1 MNVLVYRYGSIC
13 EPDIISGFETLGFK
27 VSQITN
33 EITNKNLTLSEST
46 KIVSEFLLNHP
57 QDFVFSINFFPQLS
71 EVCNIFHIRYVTWI
85 VDSPVMELYTAPIK
99 NSWNRVFIFDHEQYN
114 DIAPF
119 NPTCVFHFPLAVNI
133 MQKQSVISNA
143 TSTMRNK
150 FKSQV
155 SFVGSLYTEKCP
167 FDKLK
172 NASAYL
178 IGYLDGIMAT
188 QLKIYG
194 SYLIDDVLPDSIVT
208 EFKKCMPGFYQ
219 PPIENYL
226 TDRDIVSQLYIGN
239 KLSALERTQLF
250 DILSRNFPVDLYTG
264 SDTRNLPLVNN
275 RGFAKTLTEM
285 PIIFH
290 ESNINLNIT
299 SKAIRS
305 GVSLRVFD
313 IFACEGFL
321 LSNYQTELCELF
333 EIGSDFDYYSSYEEL
348 LEKTA
353 FYLDHEKLRKEMA
366 HNAFEKVS
374 QNYNYPLRLCQL
386 TELAYSK

>member
-1 MNVLVYRYGSIC
+1 MNVLIYRYGSIC

-27 VSQITN
+27 VSQITT
-33 EITNKNLTLSEST
+33 EITNKNLAWSESI

-99 NSWNRVFIFDHEQYN
+99 NSWNRVFIFDREQYH

-133 MQKQSVISNA
+133 TQKQSVISNA
-143 TSTMRNK
+143 ASSMKNK

-155 SFVGSLYTEKCP
+155 SFVSSLYTEKCP

-172 NASAYL
+172 NAPAYL
-178 IGYLDGIMAT
+178 TGYLDGIMTA

-194 SYLIDDVLPDSIVT
+194 SYLIDDALPDFIVT

-219 PPIENYL
+219 SPIENYL

-250 DILSRNFPVDLYTG
+250 NILSNHFSVDLYTG
-264 SDTRNLPLVNN
+264 SDTSNLPLINN

-299 SKAIRS
+299 SKVIRS
-305 GVSLRVFD
+305 GVPLRVFD

-366 HNAFEKVS
+366 HNAFEKVT

-386 TELAYSK
+386 MELAYSK

>member
-1 MNVLVYRYGSIC
+1 M
-13 EPDIISGFETLGFK
+13 
-27 VSQITN
+27 
-33 EITNKNLTLSEST
+33 ESR
-46 KIVSEFLLNHP
+46 F
-57 QDFVFSINFFPQLS
+57 
-71 EVCNIFHIRYVTWI
+71 Y
-85 VDSPVMELYTAPIK
+85 
-99 NSWNRVFIFDHEQYN
+99 FDHEQYN

-178 IGYLDGIMAT
+178 IGYLDGIMAA

>member
-1 MNVLVYRYGSIC
+1 
-13 EPDIISGFETLGFK
+13 
-27 VSQITN
+27 
-33 EITNKNLTLSEST
+33 
-46 KIVSEFLLNHP
+46 
-57 QDFVFSINFFPQLS
+57 
-71 EVCNIFHIRYVTWI
+71 
-85 VDSPVMELYTAPIK
+85 
-99 NSWNRVFIFDHEQYN
+99 
-114 DIAPF
+114 
-119 NPTCVFHFPLAVNI
+119 
-133 MQKQSVISNA
+133 
-143 TSTMRNK
+143 MRNK

-333 EIGSDFDYYSSYEEL
+333 EIGNDFDYYGSYEEL

>member
-13 EPDIISGFETLGFK
+13 EHDIISGFETLGFK

-33 EITNKNLTLSEST
+33 EITNKNLTWSEST

>member
-13 EPDIISGFETLGFK
+13 EPIISGFETLGFK

-33 EITNKNLTLSEST
+33 EITNKNLTWSEST

-178 IGYLDGIMAT
+178 IGYLDGIMAA

>member
-13 EPDIISGFETLGFK
+13 EPDIILGFETLGFK
-27 VSQITN
+27 VSQITT
-33 EITNKNLTLSEST
+33 EITNKNLTWSESI
-46 KIVSEFLLNHP
+46 KIVSKFLLNHP

-99 NSWNRVFIFDHEQYN
+99 NSWNRVFIFDREQYN

-133 MQKQSVISNA
+133 TQKQSVISNA
-143 TSTMRNK
+143 ASTMRNK

-178 IGYLDGIMAT
+178 MGYLDGIMTA

-219 PPIENYL
+219 PLIENYL

-250 DILSRNFPVDLYTG
+250 DILSKHFSVDLYTG
-264 SDTRNLPLVNN
+264 SDTSNLPLINN

-290 ESNINLNIT
+290 ESKINLNIT

-305 GVSLRVFD
+305 GVPLRVFD

-353 FYLDHEKLRKEMA
+353 FYLKHEKLRKEMA

-386 TELAYSK
+386 MELAYSK